1 MERLESM
8 VEEALDLWH
17 ASRDKL
23 LERVDEYTIP
33 DEFWDLQVVLY
44 DIEEE
49 LRSLSYATKGK

>member
-1 MERLESM
+1 M
-8 VEEALDLWH
+8 VEEALNLWH

-23 LERVDEYTIP
+23 LERVGEYPIP

-44 DIEEE
+44 NIEEE